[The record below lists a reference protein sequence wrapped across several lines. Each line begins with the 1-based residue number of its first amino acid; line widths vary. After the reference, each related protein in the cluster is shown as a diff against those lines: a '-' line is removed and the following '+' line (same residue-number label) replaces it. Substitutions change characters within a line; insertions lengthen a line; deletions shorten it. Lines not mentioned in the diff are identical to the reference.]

1 MAETVGSTAAPNR
14 LIHET
19 SPYLRQHAYNPVDW
33 YPWGKE
39 ALARAKAEDKPIL
52 LSIGYSACHWC
63 HVMAH
68 ECFENPDIAKL
79 MNEQFINIKVDREE
93 RPDLDD
99 IYQKAAQVFLG
110 RGGGWPLTVFLT
122 PDREPFYGG
131 TYFPPVPRY
140 NLPGF
145 PQVLLGVVEAYRGH
159 PDRVRQNI
167 ERVRN
172 GLQRAGAPQPSSE
185 PLTDALL
192 DEAVKDLSL
201 VYDSLHGGFG
211 DGPKFPTVPPL
222 SLLLRQFY
230 RTGDLAS
237 QGKVIHQLRRMAAGG
252 IYDHLGGGFHRY
264 AVDAQWLIP
273 HFEKMLY
280 DNAQLVRIY
289 LDGWRLTREIR
300 FKQVVEETLEYV
312 RREMTHPGGGFYAAQ
327 DADSEGHEGK
337 FFVWEPGE
345 IKSELGPEL
354 GELFCRVYGV
364 TADGNFEGRS
374 ILNRLAGLN
383 LKPEEQEELETV
395 LAPARRR
402 LREVRDR
409 RVKPE
414 RDDKILTSWNG
425 LMVSGFL
432 DAYQT
437 FGTPS
442 YLDMAERALAFLL
455 ERAWMNGRLHRTV
468 TGGRARLN
476 GYLDDYA
483 FLAAALIDAYEAT
496 SQRGYLE
503 HAVELTEIMLE
514 QFWDDETGGCFFT
527 GRDHEA
533 LIQRM
538 KSGTDGAMPSGNA
551 VAATNLLRLFFYA
564 GEPRYWDRAEQ
575 TLRVFRAQMDQNAYG
590 SAALLCAL
598 DLFLVKPKEIV
609 LVGARTDPAVQA
621 LLRQIY
627 GCYVPNKTLIAQV
640 NTQNGGPVR
649 VPGPTAGKVAVNGK
663 PTVYVCQGFTCS
675 RPVTEWAEL
684 QPLLEAKSGAA
695 R

>member
-19 SPYLRQHAYNPVDW
+19 SPYLRQHAHNPVDW
-33 YPWGKE
+33 YPWGEE

-68 ECFENPDIAKL
+68 ECFENLDIAKL

-99 IYQKAAQVFLG
+99 IYQKSAQVFLG

-140 NLPGF
+140 HLPGF
-145 PQVLLGVVEAYRGH
+145 PQVLLGVVEVYRGH
-159 PDRVRQNI
+159 PDQVRQNI

-172 GLQRAGAPQPSSE
+172 GLKRVGTPQPSSE
-185 PLTDALL
+185 PLTEALL

-201 VYDSLHGGFG
+201 LYDSLHGGFG

-222 SLLLRQFY
+222 SLLLRQSC
-230 RTGDLAS
+230 RTGDLAY
-237 QGKVIHQLRRMAAGG
+237 QEQVIHQLRRMAAGG

-289 LDGWRLTREIR
+289 LDGWRLTREVR
-300 FKQVVEETLEYV
+300 FKQVIEETLEYV
-312 RREMTHPGGGFYAAQ
+312 RRELTHPDGGFYAAQ
-327 DADSEGHEGK
+327 DADSEGYEGR

-345 IKSELGPEL
+345 IQSILGPEL

-364 TADGNFEGRS
+364 TAGGNFEGKS

-383 LKPEEQEELETV
+383 LNSEDQEELETI

-402 LREVRDR
+402 LWEVRER
-409 RVKPE
+409 RVKPQCDE
-414 RDDKILTSWNG
+414 KILTSWNG
-425 LMVSGFL
+425 LMVSGLL

-437 FGTPS
+437 FGTPI
-442 YLDMAERALAFLL
+442 YLDMAERSLAFLL
-455 ERAWMNGRLHRTV
+455 ERAWVNGRLHRTV
-468 TGGRARLN
+468 TGGQARLN

-496 SQRGYLE
+496 SQPGYLE
-503 HAVELTEIMLE
+503 RAVELTEIMLE

-538 KSGTDGAMPSGNA
+538 KSGTDAAMPSGNA
-551 VAATNLLRLFFYA
+551 VAATNLLRLFFYV

-598 DLFLVKPKEIV
+598 DLFLAKPREIV
-609 LVGARTDPAVQA
+609 LVGARTDPAAQA

-627 GCYVPNKTLIAQV
+627 GCYVPNKTLIVQV
-640 NTQNGGPVR
+640 NARDGGPVR
-649 VPGPTAGKVAVNGK
+649 VPGAAAGKSAVNGK
-663 PTVYVCQGFTCS
+663 PTVYVCHGFTCS
-675 RPVTEWAEL
+675 GPVTEWAEL
-684 QPLLEAKSGAA
+684 RPLLETKSGTE